1 MLLVATLTQLSLSSY
16 RQGYQHDGRDF
27 VRGVR
32 HVVWD
37 PHVICGNRSPI
48 VCSFLKVNYVCT
60 RIGIAIQLQAWTG
73 PEGSRRLTLPDF
85 KTIGT

>member
-1 MLLVATLTQLSLSSY
+1 LLLVATPTQLSLISY

-37 PHVICGNRSPI
+37 PHVIYGNRSPI
-48 VCSFLKVNYVCT
+48 VCSFLKVNYVGT
-60 RIGIAIQLQAWTG
+60 GIGKDHKRTFRPYIVYLKFAVFK
-73 PEGSRRLTLPDF
+73 EFRTL
-85 KTIGT
+85 